1 LAAKKKAFLIV
12 VVVGLSACG
21 GDGGGGGDG
30 TFSRDA
36 SATCLRDAGADVST
50 AKADLDFVAET
61 ASAGGIHATVNGG
74 TVTIAF
80 GRTDN
85 DAARLEAA
93 YKAFG
98 EGFDV
103 PVDDILKRD
112 GNAVLYWDATPTD
125 EQASTV
131 EGCLKG

>member
-1 LAAKKKAFLIV
+1 MI
-12 VVVGLSACG
+12 GLSACG

-30 TFSRDA
+30 TFGRDA

-61 ASAGGIHATVNGG
+61 ASAGGIHATVDGG

-85 DAARLEAA
+85 DAERLEAA

-103 PVDDILKRD
+103 PVDDILKRE
-112 GNAVLYWDATPTD
+112 GNVVVMWDATPTD
-125 EQASTV
+125 KQASTV